1 MPRLVRPCARG
12 RGIQYSELFVAVSAA
27 GDYWIA
33 RSSRAMTVGLEH
45 YKTQYAF
52 SFLVSSEIGVFRR
65 M

>member
-1 MPRLVRPCARG
+1 M
-12 RGIQYSELFVAVSAA
+12 RGIQYSALPVATFAA

-33 RSSRAMTVGLEH
+33 RSSRAMTVELGH
-45 YKTQYAF
+45 HKTQYAF